1 MAIPQQEKTLT
12 ALAGE
17 FLVAGKLCLMGYNAS
32 LTLKN
37 FPEVDIFA
45 FNPKNNKTI
54 SIQVK
59 SKKIGKEYFI
69 PETIGQKNIPFVF
82 VYITKDN
89 AVEYYIVPSED
100 VAKISKNAREDYIKS
115 RPKVSKKQPLMISV
129 NDIKEFKDK
138 WVLLGLD

>member
-1 MAIPQQEKTLT
+1 MAVPQQEKVLT

-45 FNPKNNKTI
+45 FNPKNKKTI

-59 SKKIGKEYFI
+59 ATNSDGYFI
-69 PETIGQKNIPFVF
+69 PEKIEEMNIPFVF
-82 VYITKDN
+82 VYVDKSSS
-89 AVEYYIVPSED
+89 VEYFILSSKD
-100 VAKISKNAREDYIKS
+100 VSKISKKVREDYITS
-115 RPKVSKKQPLMISV
+115 RPNVSKKQPLLLNIR
-129 NDIKEFKDK
+129 DIRIYKDK
-138 WVLLGLD
+138 WENLGLN